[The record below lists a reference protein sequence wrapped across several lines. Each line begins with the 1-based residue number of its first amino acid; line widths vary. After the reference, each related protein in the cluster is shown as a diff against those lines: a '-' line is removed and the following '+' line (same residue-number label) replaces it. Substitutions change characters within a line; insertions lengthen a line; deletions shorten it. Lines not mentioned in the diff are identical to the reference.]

1 MELQRRGRGSGGAGA
16 APAGLVWRRAH
27 GVPLVVLTGEH
38 TLCGNFNNN
47 VLKKA
52 STGIEELK

>member
-1 MELQRRGRGSGGAGA
+1 MELRRRGRGPGRLGVAAGA
-16 APAGLVWRRAH
+16 R
-27 GVPLVVLTGEH
+27 VPLVVLTGEH